1 MAKTRVAGIILSA
14 LLISPSVNWA
24 AETPGPSLLSGV
36 TAAQPAWSDLSVEQ
50 KIVLAPLCDDW
61 DSLDSFRQKK
71 WLGIAA
77 NFAKL
82 SPDEQRRIQ
91 GQMQTWG
98 KLSAAQRE
106 QAREKFKLTSQLSA
120 EKKAAFKAKWEE
132 YSRLPPDEK
141 EKFAQQAIKD
151 SAAKTALSNNATPLA
166 PPTHS
171 ANPAANAGAES
182 APHPTEAPSP
192 EVSSPP

>member
-1 MAKTRVAGIILSA
+1 MV
-14 LLISPSVNWA
+14 
-24 AETPGPSLLSGV
+24 
-36 TAAQPAWSDLSVEQ
+36 
-50 KIVLAPLCDDW
+50 
-61 DSLDSFRQKK
+61 
-71 WLGIAA
+71 
-77 NFAKL
+77 
-82 SPDEQRRIQ
+82 
-91 GQMQTWG
+91 
-98 KLSAAQRE
+98 
-106 QAREKFKLTSQLSA
+106 KFKIIDTVKKYPIPVLGGLAVAIFILTRGSDSGGVSDSVQIASINASRDIAVKRLETSA

-171 ANPAANAGAES
+171 ANPAANAGAEPT
-182 APHPTEAPSP
+182 PHPTEAPSP